1 MLEQIPGTDRMT
13 VGADKGYD
21 TKEFVAEC
29 RHLNATPHVA
39 QNVKRNGGS
48 FIDGRTTAS

>member
-1 MLEQIPGTDRMT
+1 MLEQIPAGQRVT

-29 RHLNATPHVA
+29 RRIKVTPHVT
-39 QNVKRNGGS
+39 QNTKRRGGS
-48 FIDGRTTAS
+48 AIT